1 MIKPT
6 IGRQV
11 WFWRRPKARQE
22 PNEQPQAA
30 TVCYVWND
38 RMVNLSVIDH
48 NGGITPVTSVPLR
61 QPEDNEP
68 EGLHCEWMPF
78 QVGQAKAA
86 EAEPNKAPLKP

>member
-11 WFWRRPKARQE
+11 WFWGVKPTDA
-22 PNEQPQAA
+22 EQPQAA

-48 NGGITPVTSVPLR
+48 NGGITPHHSVTLR
-61 QPEDNEP
+61 QPEDPAPNSI
-68 EGLHCEWMPF
+68 HCEWMPF
-78 QVGQAKAA
+78 QIGQAKAQEPTPSQVA
-86 EAEPNKAPLKP
+86 ELPGT